1 MKRFCIILTLILV
14 ITTVGHSQSFSQE
27 STKLDAN
34 CGLTSTML
42 GDTIIMLGDTIS
54 LKNVE
59 QEIKRGVAE
68 GEKAYKQILEYIEK
82 EEYRK
87 ALDTFD
93 VHIVDIYFYF
103 GHSNYV
109 YPFYEDMIDIY
120 YQELD
125 EEEAIKKD
133 INIRQF
139 CHVIMQ
145 SVFAIGGEVPKYYH
159 QNASKLNYIY
169 YKQKDYNQAAV
180 IASNIVN
187 VFELTGD
194 TICSEYAMVL
204 SNLGTVYWR
213 VLCST
218 IDSLGIDEL
227 ENVPD
232 DVVDILRQTAMSAID
247 LQRKAN
253 AIYNSIPE
261 MKYSEENNNV
271 LLLILEVYSVI
282 QENPDLQTLEQVRAI
297 YEKNNWETDFYYS
310 MARLNLLFTYIE
322 MGEMQKARE
331 LYAVIKA
338 EDKENKF
345 PSFEDIVDRVK
356 QL

>member
-1 MKRFCIILTLILV
+1 MKRFYIISTLILWV
-14 ITTVGHSQSFSQE
+14 TIVGYSPAFSQE
-27 STKLDAN
+27 NAKLDTGCRLAS
-34 CGLTSTML
+34 LMY
-42 GDTIIMLGDTIS
+42 GDTIS
-54 LKNVE
+54 FEDAE
-59 QEIKRGVAE
+59 QDTKRLAAK
-68 GEKAYKQILEYIEK
+68 GEKAYKKILEYIEK

-87 ALDTFD
+87 ALDTFEA
-93 VHIVDIYFYF
+93 HMVDIYLYF
-103 GHSNYV
+103 GRSDYA
-109 YPFYEDMIDIY
+109 YPFYEDMIELY

-139 CHVIMQ
+139 CHAIMQ
-145 SVFAIGGEVPKYYH
+145 GVFAIGGEVPKYYH
-159 QNASKLNYIY
+159 QNASKLNCIY
-169 YKQKDYNQAAV
+169 YKQKDYNQAAD
-180 IASNIVN
+180 IARNIVN

-194 TICSEYAMVL
+194 TICSGYAMVL
-204 SNLGTVYWR
+204 SNLGTIYWR
-213 VLCST
+213 MLCCI

-227 ENVPD
+227 ENEPD

-282 QENPDLQTLEQVRAI
+282 QETPDLQTLEQIRAI

-310 MARLNLLFTYIE
+310 MARLNLLFSYIK
-322 MGEMQKARE
+322 MGEMQKAKE
-331 LYAVIKA
+331 LYTVIKA
-338 EDKENKF
+338 EDEENKL
-345 PSFEDIVDRVK
+345 PSFEEIVDRVK
-356 QL
+356 Q

>member
-1 MKRFCIILTLILV
+1 MKRFYIISTLILWV
-14 ITTVGHSQSFSQE
+14 TIVGYSQVFSPE
-27 STKLDAN
+27 NAKLDA
-34 CGLTSTML
+34 GRRLAL
-42 GDTIIMLGDTIS
+42 LFGDTVSFED
-54 LKNVE
+54 VE
-59 QEIKRGVAE
+59 QDTKRLAAQ
-68 GEKAYKQILEYIEK
+68 GEKAYKKIREYIEK

-87 ALDTFD
+87 ALDTFET
-93 VHIVDIYFYF
+93 HMVDIYLYF
-103 GHSNYV
+103 VRSDNNV
-109 YPFYEDMIDIY
+109 YPFYEDMIELY

-133 INIRQF
+133 IYIRQF
-139 CHVIMQ
+139 CDIIMEEI
-145 SVFAIGGEVPKYYH
+145 FAIRGRVPVYYYP
-159 QNASKLNYIY
+159 NANKLSNIY
-169 YKQKDYNQAAV
+169 YKQKDYNMAAD
-180 IASNIVN
+180 IANRIVS
-187 VFELTGD
+187 VFEQTGD
-194 TICSEYAMVL
+194 TICTAYAMAL

-227 ENVPD
+227 ENEPD

-282 QENPDLQTLEQVRAI
+282 QETPDLQTLEQVRAI

-322 MGEMQKARE
+322 MGEMQKAKE

-338 EDKENKF
+338 EDEENKL
-345 PSFEDIVDRVK
+345 PSFKEIVDRIN